1 MFNTTQPQSIPYL
14 SRLGTYQ
21 KDKEKAAND
30 SLLPIN
36 QPGGNTDTQ
45 LPVVKEKE
53 DPMKGIEQTSF
64 YQNHQRFMQ
73 NDPEYAAQFN
83 EFAATAAALHKEV
96 KNGTMPQPIAEKR
109 LQEAVYNAQ
118 QTAVQNARQA
128 QMQQQQLAKQQV
140 QGALLTPINQMKL
153 GAGDV
158 PSSSAE
164 DAAAMA
170 AQQGQSQAPVEQAG
184 QQPAAPQPSPQQVAQ
199 MQQQEQD
206 AQQQASNTQQVQSNT
221 LSKGSIEDLADVMRQ
236 SGLIQEGDDAQTIA
250 SMYYNTK
257 GYTNEDVDKA
267 AAMLFGDQHAAQAA
281 EPPKGVA
288 PQYVV
293 SDSQINAV
301 AARNANISQGI
312 GDFRG
317 NVEAPEMPTP
327 SQQLNQSLDQASNAV
342 QTQVNEI
349 PNWYESKPFGYS
361 LMRFGIGLL
370 AGEDM
375 VNAFQGASQ
384 SYMDLDG
391 MEKRER
397 WRSDLKK
404 EGYSDAQIEAYVQT
418 GNSNLLKK
426 ERDVWGNTGQGTLYN
441 QRTGDFKEIPG
452 WQRKP
457 NLRYFQDANNEWIGY
472 DPVTNEQVRTGVV
485 GRAPS
490 NLTAPRFQWVGVE
503 GDPTKEHLKQYD
515 ASTGGWID
523 TGEMRNKGSTAL
535 SEGERVR
542 QSIANAADDQY
553 YSEKGAGVVNDTTR
567 NRIGQF
573 QETYRRSANHIQNVI
588 AGRVKPIQLGS
599 ISGNVIQAIV
609 DDPESFLKSA
619 LFNSLTKEQ
628 QEGMYN
634 LYQII
639 DPVARARSGAAI
651 SKPEMQKYLRYADK
665 LHLQNEEG
673 ARARIGFL
681 STMSGMIAGTRKD
694 MNVLQNDV
702 LPTARD
708 ARINPETGL
717 WEVGYM
723 KNGKPAKFVFKPGR
737 F

>member
-1 MFNTTQPQSIPYL
+1 MFNNTQPQAMPYL
-14 SRLGTYQ
+14 TRLDGYQ

-36 QPGGNTDTQ
+36 QPGGNVDTQ

-53 DPMKGIEQTSF
+53 DPMKAVEQTPF

-73 NDPEYAAQFN
+73 NDPAYADQFN
-83 EFAATAAALHKEV
+83 QFASTAAALHKEV
-96 KNGTMPQPIAEKR
+96 QNGTMPQPIAEKR
-109 LQEAVYNAQ
+109 LREAVYDAQ
-118 QTAVQNARQA
+118 QSAANNARQA
-128 QMQQQQLAKQQV
+128 QQQMQAQQKQQP
-140 QGALLTPINQMKL
+140 QGALMTPINQMQL

-158 PSSSAE
+158 PTSSAQ

-170 AQQGQSQAPVEQAG
+170 AAQQGQQP
-184 QQPAAPQPSPQQVAQ
+184 QQAAPQPNPQEQAQV
-199 MQQQEQD
+199 QQQIQD
-206 AQQQASNTQQVQSNT
+206 QQAQAVNTQQTQANT
-221 LSKGSIEDLADVMRQ
+221 LSKGSIEDLADIMKT
-236 SGLIQEGDDAQTIA
+236 SGLIQEGDDAQSVA

-267 AAMLFGDQHAAQAA
+267 AAMLFGDQHAAQAS
-281 EPPKGVA
+281 ETPKGVA
-288 PQYVV
+288 PQFAV
-293 SDSQINAV
+293 SDGQINAT

-312 GDFRG
+312 GDYKG
-317 NVEAPEMPTP
+317 NVEAPEQPTP
-327 SQQLNQSLDQASNAV
+327 SQQLNQSLDQASNEV
-342 QTQVNEI
+342 QAKVNEI
-349 PNWYESKPFGYS
+349 PNWYESKAFGYS

-375 VNAFQGASQ
+375 VSAFQGAGQ

-391 MEKRER
+391 LEKRER
-397 WRSDLKK
+397 WRGDLQK
-404 EGYSDAQIEAYVQT
+404 EGYSNAQIEAYIQT

-426 ERDVWGNTGQGTLYN
+426 EKPVRDTWVNMGQGLKMN
-441 QRTGDFKEIPG
+441 QLTGDVQKVEG
-452 WQRKP
+452 WEKQQ
-457 NLRYFQDANNEWIGY
+457 NLRYFQEGNSGEYVGY
-472 DPVTNEQVRTGVV
+472 DPNTGQQVRTGVV
-485 GRAPS
+485 GRLPTTGQGA
-490 NLTAPRFQWVGVE
+490 TKFQWVG
-503 GDPTKEHLKQYD
+503 DPNDPHKEILKQYD
-515 ASTGGWID
+515 PTIGQFVE
-523 TGEMRNKGSTAL
+523 TGETRARGSL
-535 SEGERVR
+535 SMSEGERVR
-542 QSIANAADDQY
+542 QSIKDAADDQY

-573 QETYRRSANHIQNVI
+573 QETYRRSANHIQNVM

-599 ISGNVIQAIV
+599 LSGNVIQAVV

-665 LHLQNEEG
+665 LHLQNAEG
-673 ARARIGFL
+673 ARARVGFL

-694 MNVLQNDV
+694 MNVLQNEV
-702 LPTARD
+702 LPTAKD